1 MKLVSLTFAAA
12 LVGGAAVAAEV
23 GPRDVAFNDDGAVE
37 MSLSGMA
44 GDAAQGAEIMAAK
57 SRGNC
62 VACHEITALSDTPF
76 HGEVGPMLDGA
87 GDRWTAAELRSILVN
102 SKVMF
107 EGTVMPAYYVIDGFN
122 RPGDAYTGK
131 AATGELDPLL
141 AAQEIEDV
149 IAFLMTLK
157 DE

>member
-12 LVGGAAVAAEV
+12 LAGGAAMAAEV
-23 GPRDVAFNDDGAVE
+23 GPRDVKFNEDGAVE
-37 MSLSGMA
+37 ASLSGTA
-44 GDAAQGAEIMAAK
+44 GDPAMGGEIMSTK
-57 SRGNC
+57 SKGNC
-62 VACHEITALSDTPF
+62 ISCHEVSALSHAPF

-87 GDRWTAAELRSILVN
+87 GDRWTEAELRSILVN

-107 EGTVMPAYYVIDGFN
+107 EDTVMPAYYTIDGFN

-131 AATGELDPLL
+131 AAQGDLDPLL
-141 AAQEIEDV
+141 SAQDIEDV

-157 DE
+157 D

>member
-1 MKLVSLTFAAA
+1 MKLVSLTIAVA
-12 LVGGAAVAAEV
+12 LAGGAAMAAEV
-23 GPRDVAFNDDGAVE
+23 GPREVAFNEDGAVE
-37 MSLSGMA
+37 VSLSGMA
-44 GDAAQGAEIMAAK
+44 GDPASGAEIMAAK

-107 EGTVMPAYYVIDGFN
+107 EDTVMPAYYVIDGFN

-131 AATGELDPLL
+131 AAQGDLDPLL